1 MCSNNLSSLRQL
13 QEQKLVCSSRAVA
26 LSNATKIL
34 LTVASEKEQ
43 GMESD
48 NTCNCP
54 IIAVRILTL
63 EPSNQN
69 EAMEEH

>member
-1 MCSNNLSSLRQL
+1 M
-13 QEQKLVCSSRAVA
+13 A